1 MTRTAA
7 DPDTTPGDDRAADL
21 TRATADVQ
29 PTGPAGSE
37 ATEGAPEGS
46 APAVP
51 SVTSAVPAL
60 TSAAPAAFRDPGRDV
75 PMVRLLS
82 PAGERVEHADYDSDL
97 DAGTLRTMYRDMA
110 LGRRIDLE
118 GTNLQRQGQLCLW
131 APLHG
136 QEAAQIGAVH
146 ALRGTD
152 FVYPSYRE
160 LAMAMA
166 RGMDPMDVFRMFR
179 GVEHT
184 SWDVHKH
191 RFGLYSIVVGA
202 QTLQAVGYGMAVNLD
217 GSDDVVLCCL
227 GDGGSSEGHVSEALN
242 YAAVFNAPV
251 VFLVQN
257 NQWAISVPTS
267 NQYKGPLYRRAEGF
281 GFPGVRVDGND
292 VLAVRAV
299 TEEAVERARQGGGPT
314 LIEAFTF
321 RVGAHTTAD
330 DPSRYREKVE
340 EEFWLARDPLARLE
354 AHLRK
359 HADTGDDFFEQLKA
373 EGDSLAT
380 DVRAGVLAL
389 AEPVLTDL
397 YADVYA
403 ELPPG
408 LAAEKRA
415 MEIYLSSFGSE
426 A

>member
-1 MTRTAA
+1 M
-7 DPDTTPGDDRAADL
+7 
-21 TRATADVQ
+21 ATADVQ

-37 ATEGAPEGS
+37 AAEVSPESGATEQ
-46 APAVP
+46 V
-51 SVTSAVPAL
+51 
-60 TSAAPAAFRDPGRDV
+60 AAATVAGTFPDPNRDV
-75 PMVRLLS
+75 PWVRLLS
-82 PAGERVEHADYDSDL
+82 PDGERVEHADYDSDL
-97 DAGTLRTMYRDMA
+97 DADALRAMYRDMA

-131 APLHG
+131 PPLTG
-136 QEAAQIGAVH
+136 QEAAQVGAVH
-146 ALRGTD
+146 ALRKTD
-152 FVYPSYRE
+152 FIYPSYRE

-166 RGMDPMDVFRMFR
+166 RGLDPMAVFRMFR

-184 SWDVHKH
+184 SWDVHEH

-202 QTLQAVGYGMAVNLD
+202 QTVQAVGYGMAVNLD
-217 GSDDVVLCCL
+217 GADDVVLCCL

-267 NQYKGPLYRRAEGF
+267 NQFKGPLYKRAEGF

-299 TEEAVERARQGGGPT
+299 TEEAVERARAGGGPT

-340 EEFWLARDPLARLE
+340 DEFWLARDPLARLE

-359 HADTGDDFFEQLKA
+359 HADTGDDFFEQVKA
-373 EGDSLAT
+373 DGDALAA
-380 DVRAGVLAL
+380 DVRRQVVAL
-389 AEPVLTDL
+389 PEPVLTDL

-403 ELPPG
+403 EMPPT
-408 LAAEKRA
+408 LAAEKAA
-415 MEIYLSSFGSE
+415 MESYLSSFGSD

>member
-1 MTRTAA
+1 VTRTAA
-7 DPDTTPGDDRAADL
+7 DPHTTSGDDGAADL

-29 PTGPAGSE
+29 PTGPAGTDTDAVS
-37 ATEGAPEGS
+37 
-46 APAVP
+46 PAD
-51 SVTSAVPAL
+51 
-60 TSAAPAAFRDPGRDV
+60 PAAFADPNQHE

-82 PAGERVEHADYDSDL
+82 PEGERVQNPDYDSDL
-97 DAGTLRTMYRDMA
+97 DPEALRAMYRDMA

-131 APLHG
+131 PPLTG
-136 QEAAQIGAVH
+136 QEAAQVGAVH
-146 ALRGTD
+146 ALRDTD
-152 FVYPSYRE
+152 FIYPSYRE
-160 LAMAMA
+160 LAMGMA
-166 RGMDPMDVFRMFR
+166 RGLDPMAVFRMFR

-184 SWDVHKH
+184 SWDVHEH
-191 RFGLYSIVVGA
+191 HFGLYSIVVGA
-202 QTLQAVGYGMAVNLD
+202 QTVQAVGYGMAVNLD
-217 GSDDVVLCCL
+217 GADDVVLCCL

-267 NQYKGPLYRRAEGF
+267 NQYKGPLYKRAEGF

-299 TEEAVERARQGGGPT
+299 TEAAVERARAGGGPT

-340 EEFWLARDPLARLE
+340 EEFWLARDPLTRLE

-359 HADTGDDFFEQLKA
+359 HADTADEFFEQVKA
-373 EGDSLAT
+373 EGDALAA
-380 DVRAGVLAL
+380 DIRREVRALP
-389 AEPVLTDL
+389 EPVLTDL

-403 ELPPG
+403 EMPPG
-408 LAAEKRA
+408 LAAEKAA
-415 MEIYLSSFGSE
+415 MENYLSSFGSE

>member
-1 MTRTAA
+1 VTRTAA
-7 DPDTTPGDDRAADL
+7 DPHTTPGDDRAADL

-29 PTGPAGSE
+29 PTGTA
-37 ATEGAPEGS
+37 GS
-46 APAVP
+46 APP
-51 SVTSAVPAL
+51 VPAPEADVPE
-60 TSAAPAAFRDPGRDV
+60 TAGASFPDPGGDD

-82 PAGERVEHADYDSDL
+82 PEGERVEHPDYDSNL
-97 DAGTLRTMYRDMA
+97 DRDSLRAMYRDMA

-131 APLHG
+131 PPLTG
-136 QEAAQIGAVH
+136 QEAAQVGAVH
-146 ALRGTD
+146 ALRDTD
-152 FVYPSYRE
+152 FVYPSCRE
-160 LAMAMA
+160 LAMGMA
-166 RGMDPMDVFRMFR
+166 RGLDPMDVFRMFR

-184 SWDVHKH
+184 SWDVHEH
-191 RFGLYSIVVGA
+191 GFGLYSIVVGA
-202 QTLQAVGYGMAVNLD
+202 QTVQAVGYGMAINLD
-217 GSDDVVLCCL
+217 GADDVVLCCL
-227 GDGGSSEGHVSEALN
+227 GDGGSSEGHVSEAMN
-242 YAAVFNAPV
+242 FAAVFNAPV

-257 NQWAISVPTS
+257 NQWAISVPTA
-267 NQYKGPLYRRAEGF
+267 NQYKGPLSKRAEGF

-299 TEEAVERARQGGGPT
+299 TERAVERARQGGGPT
-314 LIEAFTF
+314 WIEAFTF

-359 HADTGDDFFEQLKA
+359 HADTGDDFFEQVKA
-373 EGDSLAT
+373 EGDAMAA
-380 DVRAGVLAL
+380 DVRAQVVAL
-389 AEPVLTDL
+389 PEPVLTDL

-403 ELPPG
+403 EMPTG
-408 LAAEKRA
+408 LAAEKAA
-415 MEIYLSSFGSE
+415 MESYLSSFGSD

>member
-1 MTRTAA
+1 VTRTAA
-7 DPDTTPGDDRAADL
+7 DPHTTPGDDRAADL

-29 PTGPAGSE
+29 PTGPAGSA
-37 ATEGAPEGS
+37 ATEEAPS
-46 APAVP
+46 A
-51 SVTSAVPAL
+51 
-60 TSAAPAAFRDPGRDV
+60 AAPAAFPDPGGDV

-82 PAGERVEHADYDSDL
+82 PEGERVEHDDYGSDL
-97 DAGTLRTMYRDMA
+97 DAGTLRAMYRDMA
-110 LGRRIDLE
+110 LGRRIDIE

-146 ALRGTD
+146 ALRDTD

-184 SWDVHKH
+184 SWDVHQH

-267 NQYKGPLYRRAEGF
+267 SQYKGPLYRRAEGF

-299 TEEAVERARQGGGPT
+299 TEEAVERARSGGGPT

-340 EEFWLARDPLARLE
+340 EEFWLARDPLTRLE
-354 AHLRK
+354 THLRK
-359 HADTGDDFFEQLKA
+359 HADTGDDFFEQIKTEGNALAA
-373 EGDSLAT
+373 E
-380 DVRAGVLAL
+380 VRAQVLAL
-389 AEPVLTDL
+389 PEPVLTDL

-403 ELPPG
+403 EMPPG